1 MQSLDDLRRIIRRIE
16 TRQPPRTA
24 REPIE
29 RVVGGEIVDTGAGSL
44 LVVRHE
50 YPLAHRHGRIALEGL
65 TRAPIHLLGRVA
77 GLEEP
82 VSDCARLLFLDTET
96 TGLAGGTGTYA
107 FLVGAG
113 WQDDDRFIVAQY
125 FMRDLDEEPALLA
138 ALAPV
143 LERAAAVVTFNGGGF
158 DLPLL
163 ETRFVLGRR
172 RWPARLPHIDLLRP
186 ARRVWAACH
195 DDCRLAT
202 LERAVLGLA
211 RESDVPGGLIPALY
225 FDWLRLRR
233 ASPLARVFA
242 HNRDDVLSLAALL
255 GWFAEALGEAPAV
268 SAGEWAGL
276 GRLWEDIDQERA
288 LRCYRTALERGLDG
302 EHGHVVRLRL
312 AWWEKRAARWEAA
325 CALWETAARQD
336 AFDPRPWEE
345 LAKFHEH
352 RRRDFLAAYSVVS
365 TALGLAR
372 ASGVAGRVLDAF
384 GHRLGRIE
392 RRLASAGDSTS
403 PGRNAEPRGYER
415 GAGPTRRPAL
425 RGRAERWTAWDA
437 MPEPPG

>member
-1 MQSLDDLRRIIRRIE
+1 MQSLEDLRRIIRRIE
-16 TRQPPRTA
+16 GRQPPRAA

-29 RVVGGEIVDTGAGSL
+29 RVVGGEVVETGAGSL

-50 YPLAHRHGRIALEGL
+50 CPLGHRHGRMALDGL
-65 TRAPIHLLGRVA
+65 ADVPMELLARLARLDGPAPD
-77 GLEEP
+77 P
-82 VSDCARLLFLDTET
+82 ARLLFLDTET

-113 WQDDDRFIVAQY
+113 WREGDRFVVCQY

-143 LERAAAVVTFNGGGF
+143 LERASALVTFNGGGF
-158 DLPLL
+158 DVPLL
-163 ETRFVLGRR
+163 ETRFVLSRR
-172 RWPARLPHIDLLRP
+172 RWPALLPHLDLLRP
-186 ARRVWAACH
+186 ARRVWTACY

-211 RESDVPGGLIPALY
+211 RDADVPGGLIPSLY
-225 FDWLRLRR
+225 FDWLRQRR

-255 GWFAEALGEAPAV
+255 SWFTHALGDAPSL

-276 GRLWEDIDQERA
+276 GRLWEDIDLDRA
-288 LRCYRTALERGLDG
+288 LGCYRTALECGLGG

-312 AWWEKRAARWEAA
+312 AWWEKRAARWDAA
-325 CALWETAARQD
+325 RSLWETAAQHA

-352 RRRDFLAAYSVVS
+352 RRRDFLAAHSVVS
-365 TALGLAR
+365 TAMDLAR
-372 ASGVAGRVLDAF
+372 ASGVASRVLDAF

-392 RRLASAGDSTS
+392 RRLAS
-403 PGRNAEPRGYER
+403 
-415 GAGPTRRPAL
+415 RRELQTP
-425 RGRAERWTAWDA
+425 D
-437 MPEPPG
+437 

>member
-29 RVVGGEIVDTGAGSL
+29 RVVGGEVVDTGAGAL
-44 LVVRHE
+44 LVVRRE
-50 YPLAHRHGRIALEGL
+50 YPLAHRHGRVALDGVE
-65 TRAPIHLLGRVA
+65 RAPMELLARLTHLDGA
-77 GLEEP
+77 AP
-82 VSDCARLLFLDTET
+82 DPARLLFLDTET

-113 WQDDDRFIVAQY
+113 WLEADRFVVSQY

-143 LERAAAVVTFNGGGF
+143 LDRAAALVTFNGGGF
-158 DLPLL
+158 DVPLL
-163 ETRFVLGRR
+163 ETRFVLARR
-172 RWPARLPHIDLLRP
+172 RWRADLPNLDLLRP
-186 ARRVWAACH
+186 ARRVWTACF

-202 LERAVLGLA
+202 LERSVLGLA
-211 RESDVPGGLIPALY
+211 RESDVPGALIPALY

-255 GWFAEALGEAPAV
+255 GWFGQALGETPSM
-268 SAGEWAGL
+268 SAREWAGV
-276 GRLWEDIDQERA
+276 GRLWEAVDVERA
-288 LRCYRTALERGLDG
+288 LACYRTSLDFGLD
-302 EHGHVVRLRL
+302 ETQAHYVRLRL
-312 AWWEKRAARWEAA
+312 AWWEKRAARWDAA
-325 CALWETAARQD
+325 CELWETAARHA

-352 RRRDFLAAYSVVS
+352 RRRDFAAAHSVVS
-365 TALGLAR
+365 AALDLAR
-372 ASGVAGRVLDAF
+372 AAGVPGRVLDAL

-392 RRLASAGDSTS
+392 RRLAA
-403 PGRNAEPRGYER
+403 A
-415 GAGPTRRPAL
+415 
-425 RGRAERWTAWDA
+425 
-437 MPEPPG
+437 PPSVVDLT